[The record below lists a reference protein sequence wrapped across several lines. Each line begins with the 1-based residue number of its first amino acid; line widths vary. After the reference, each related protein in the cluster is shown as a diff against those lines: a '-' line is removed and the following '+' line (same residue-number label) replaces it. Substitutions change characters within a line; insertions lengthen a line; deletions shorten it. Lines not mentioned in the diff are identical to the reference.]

1 MEKWFDS
8 SQVLTQVQASNVGSS
23 SDPKKGPEF
32 ARALA
37 KKAGVYNK
45 VKGLSVPEPKLNR
58 LDKIAPNL
66 QQWLW
71 HTCCN
76 NTRTRPGQV
85 EQWAIGGFR
94 PIGFWHKPSRCC

>member
-1 MEKWFDS
+1 MLQDFDLNVALDEVEYGDICSPEVKKEIILQS
-8 SQVLTQVQASNVGSS
+8 SLTSSRSS

-45 VKGLSVPEPKLNR
+45 VKGLSVPEPRLNR

-66 QQWLW
+66 QQ
-71 HTCCN
+71 
-76 NTRTRPGQV
+76 
-85 EQWAIGGFR
+85 
-94 PIGFWHKPSRCC
+94 

>member
-1 MEKWFDS
+1 MEKMIRLIIIHEQA

-45 VKGLSVPEPKLNR
+45 VKGLSVPEPKLNG

-66 QQWLW
+66 QQ
-71 HTCCN
+71 
-76 NTRTRPGQV
+76 
-85 EQWAIGGFR
+85 
-94 PIGFWHKPSRCC
+94 

>member
-1 MEKWFDS
+1 MELDLNIALPLDEQQLCQA

-66 QQWLW
+66 QQ
-71 HTCCN
+71 
-76 NTRTRPGQV
+76 
-85 EQWAIGGFR
+85 
-94 PIGFWHKPSRCC
+94 